1 MKNILLFL
9 FITSFSFLFGQTE
22 FSTRSHD
29 FGELEE
35 YSDRFVDIK
44 ITNKGI
50 KKEYILSVKK
60 PADVVY
66 IVNGQFMDKDSSLI
80 VRLQVNP
87 KEKGRF
93 NYSIDIFTSDKNEA
107 TKIVL
112 KGNLL
117 NPPRENL
124 SAFQSCPTFGQR
136 SSSNPLDFEL
146 TVVTI
151 DKETK
156 EPLSKSLVTLLQ
168 NGRAIGAYKTNR
180 SGKIVEKTPL
190 GYTYFYGKHEGYYPV
205 EYGTYVNFKR
215 NYIVLELEKDKTIPV
230 EIPDIPIEIA
240 ELPKEEP
247 VEVEEPKKP
256 SKEIVIEIE
265 KELEQEVVLPKEAPV
280 ELAKLDP
287 NDFSNENFK
296 PVNVVFVLDISS
308 SMNQGDKIELMKFAL
323 YEMVDMM
330 RPQDKISLVTYSTQA
345 RVLLDAAKGNEK
357 TEANEKVEELK
368 ASGMTA
374 GGEGI
379 KLGYKQNLKSY
390 LDGGVN
396 QVIVITDGA
405 FNRNSDDYM
414 KYVRKYQKKGVN
426 LSIVG
431 VKNSENDA
439 VKMTEAAEK
448 GGGHYIPIQKLA
460 DAKNNLKQEIR
471 ILSYKY

>member
-9 FITSFSFLFGQTE
+9 FLSFSSVLFCQTE
-22 FSTRSHD
+22 FSTRSYD

-44 ITNKGI
+44 ITNKGL

-60 PADVVY
+60 PTEVVY
-66 IVNGQFMDKDSSLI
+66 IVSGQFMDKDSSLT

-87 KEKGRF
+87 KKKGRF
-93 NYSIDIFTSDKNEA
+93 NYSVDIFTSDKNEA

-117 NPPRENL
+117 NSPRDNMG
-124 SAFQSCPTFGQR
+124 AFQSCPTFGER
-136 SSSNPLDFEL
+136 ASGNSLDFEL
-146 TVVTI
+146 TVVTL
-151 DKETK
+151 DKETR
-156 EPLSKSLVTLLQ
+156 EPLSKSQVTLLQ
-168 NGRAIGAYKTNR
+168 NGRPIGAYKTNKA
-180 SGKIVEKTPL
+180 GKFEEKIPL

-215 NYIVLELEKDKTIPV
+215 NYIVLELERDKRINEPILPPDPPV
-230 EIPDIPIEIA
+230 IVA
-240 ELPKEEP
+240 EVPKEINQ
-247 VEVEEPKKP
+247 EEP
-256 SKEIVIEIE
+256 KEIVIEIE
-265 KELEQEVVLPKEAPV
+265 KELEKEVVLPKEAPV
-280 ELAKLDP
+280 ALAALDP
-287 NDFSNENFK
+287 NDFSDDKFK
-296 PVNVVFVLDISS
+296 PVNIVFVLDVSS

-323 YEMVDMM
+323 YEMVNML
-330 RPQDKISLVTYSTQA
+330 RPQDRLSLVTYSSQA
-345 RVLLDAAKGNEK
+345 RVLLNAAKGNEK
-357 TEANEKVEELK
+357 AEANAKVEQLK

-374 GGEGI
+374 GGSGI

-405 FNRNSDDYM
+405 FNRNSDDYL
-414 KYVRKYQKKGVN
+414 KYVRKYKKKGVN

-431 VKNSENDA
+431 IKNNEKDE
-439 VKMTEAAEK
+439 VKMADAAEK

-460 DAKNNLKQEIR
+460 DAQNNLKQEIR
-471 ILSYKY
+471 VLSYKY